1 MKKSPAT
8 TVITFRIERKL
19 AARLNK
25 KAVAEHL
32 SLNQYV
38 RSIFIEALVQQDVRD
53 DLTEIHHEVQDLTAD
68 VDGLRHDIALMLSV
82 LLTELAEWSEE
93 EAQRWIL
100 AHLGG
105 YAPSLDD
112 DNEHL

>member
-8 TVITFRIERKL
+8 TVITFRLERKL

-53 DLTEIHHEVQDLTAD
+53 DLTEIHTDVEDLGAELE
-68 VDGLRHDIALMLSV
+68 GLRRDLALLFSK
-82 LLTELAEWSEE
+82 LLIELADWDEKTAQDWILYNFSASQDVEEFEE
-93 EAQRWIL
+93 E
-100 AHLGG
+100 
-105 YAPSLDD
+105 
-112 DNEHL
+112 